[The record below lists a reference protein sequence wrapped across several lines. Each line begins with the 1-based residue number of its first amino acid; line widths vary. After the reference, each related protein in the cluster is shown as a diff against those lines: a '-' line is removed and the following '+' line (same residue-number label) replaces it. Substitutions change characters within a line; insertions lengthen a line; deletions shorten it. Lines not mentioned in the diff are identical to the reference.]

1 MFALVSQH
9 PKIIFTW
16 TAWHEDRHQ
25 RVFVCYN
32 GLLFFTFGFLTYN
45 WFNFRCD
52 IQVLSSI
59 HLAEVS
65 FTLVN
70 WRSTDREQ
78 QQRYKTDILLTATI
92 MVSVARKQVFFHW
105 WNYFTVGPN
114 DLKMC
119 HLGQVCTLWT
129 FSYETLHTAL
139 DRCPNLLARK
149 TMSKYHIVTSYL
161 MTSQKRV
168 IKIF

>member
-1 MFALVSQH
+1 MFALVSRH

-16 TAWHEDRHQ
+16 TAWYEDRHQ

-65 FTLVN
+65 FTLVS

-78 QQRYKTDILLTATI
+78 QKLYKTDILLTATI
-92 MVSVARKQVFFHW
+92 MVSVARKQVYFQW
-105 WNYFTVGPN
+105 WNNFTTYSE
-114 DLKMC
+114 L
-119 HLGQVCTLWT
+119 
-129 FSYETLHTAL
+129 
-139 DRCPNLLARK
+139 
-149 TMSKYHIVTSYL
+149 VTDFKFIPISFR
-161 MTSQKRV
+161 RV
-168 IKIF
+168 WSNKKWRSSCVWKVL